1 MKIHV
6 IDGYFIEVDD
16 KNFTLKLDTGRLNKK
31 GKPIVND
38 IGYYSTV
45 EAAVNKV
52 IQLAVM
58 YENDRLTLKE
68 YIEKLREVKYK
79 IEEKDLKWAKT
90 NLKDF

>member
-16 KNFTLKLDTGRLNKK
+16 RNFTLKVDTGRLNKK
-31 GKPIVND
+31 GEPIVND

-45 EAAVNKV
+45 DAAVNKV
-52 IQLAVM
+52 IQLKVLN
-58 YENDRLTLKE
+58 ENDELTLKE

-79 IEEKDLKWAKT
+79 IEV
-90 NLKDF
+90 

>member
-1 MKIHV
+1 MRIHI

-16 KNFTLKLDTGRLNKK
+16 RNFTLKVDTGRLNKK
-31 GKPIVND
+31 GEPIVND

-52 IQLAVM
+52 IQLKVLN
-58 YENDRLTLKE
+58 ENDELTLKE

-79 IEEKDLKWAKT
+79 IEEEDLK
-90 NLKDF
+90 